1 MLSGARGLECY
12 FLSSFGGNEGRSG
25 AQAAGD
31 RPPEA
36 SAAMEVREALTA
48 EGMSPE

>member
-1 MLSGARGLECY
+1 MLSRARGLDCY

-31 RPPEA
+31 VLPEEI
-36 SAAMEVREALTA
+36 AAVEVREALTT